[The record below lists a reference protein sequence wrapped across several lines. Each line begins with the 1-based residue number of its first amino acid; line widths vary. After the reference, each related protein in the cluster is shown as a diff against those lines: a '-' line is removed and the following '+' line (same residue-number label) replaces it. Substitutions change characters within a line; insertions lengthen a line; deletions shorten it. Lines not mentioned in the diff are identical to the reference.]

1 MPITRPSQ
9 EVKSRKDFGQ
19 GPGGK
24 LPAALSANGG
34 GRGRVCVTTALL
46 CALSGLA
53 LQFLIVNF
61 RYGGNWTALFCTGSN
76 FKVPPALAGE
86 RVYVFPNS
94 TGYDGQMY
102 HYVAHDP
109 LIRTDIWRYMD
120 NSRVRYRR
128 ILLPAIAFL
137 LAAGRQAWID
147 KAFLGA
153 NLLFLF
159 LGAWWLSRYLAS
171 LGLQPRLAAL
181 FILAPASLISLERL
195 NVDLSFTA
203 LCIGFALYVRLGQDA
218 KAYALLML
226 ACLTRDTG
234 FVLAAAACLAL
245 SVERRFAKAAVLA
258 TAMLPAAA
266 WYWRVQ
272 SMTPDYSDERFG
284 QLIPF
289 KGIFEV
295 LLHPLRY
302 TFRGA
307 VSAGLGWLDRL
318 AMLGYVVAV
327 VLTFWL
333 IRRNGFGQM
342 EAAMVLWSLLGLCLP
357 GSSWED
363 CYFGARVFTPLL
375 IYVMLR
381 AVPSLGWRSMAP
393 LLMVI
398 PRVVLQVG
406 APLLLAFRSGRS

>member
-1 MPITRPSQ
+1 
-9 EVKSRKDFGQ
+9 
-19 GPGGK
+19 
-24 LPAALSANGG
+24 
-34 GRGRVCVTTALL
+34 
-46 CALSGLA
+46 
-53 LQFLIVNF
+53 
-61 RYGGNWTALFCTGSN
+61 
-76 FKVPPALAGE
+76 
-86 RVYVFPNS
+86 
-94 TGYDGQMY
+94 MY
-102 HYVAHDP
+102 HYAAHDP

-147 KAFLGA
+147 SAFLGA

-159 LGAWWLSRYLAS
+159 LGTWWLSRYLDS

-181 FILAPASLISLERL
+181 FVLAPASLISIDRL
-195 NVDLSFTA
+195 TVDLAFTA

-218 KAYALLML
+218 KAYAVLML
-226 ACLTRDTG
+226 ACLCRDTG

-266 WYWRVQ
+266 WYWRVKL
-272 SMTPDYSDERFG
+272 MTPDYSDERFG

-295 LLHPLRY
+295 LLYPLRY

-342 EAAMVLWSLLGLCLP
+342 EAAMVLWGVLGLCLP
-357 GSSWED
+357 RSFWED
-363 CYFGARVFTPLL
+363 CYSGTRVFTPLL
-375 IYVMLR
+375 IYFMLR
-381 AVPSLGWRSMAP
+381 AVPAMGWKSMVP

-398 PRVVLQVG
+398 PRIALQVG
-406 APLLLAFRSGRS
+406 APLLLAFRSGWQLR

>member
-1 MPITRPSQ
+1 
-9 EVKSRKDFGQ
+9 VKSRKDFGQ
-19 GPGGK
+19 EAGGR
-24 LPAALSANGG
+24 LQAALSTGGG
-34 GRGRVCVTTALL
+34 GRRRVCVTTALL

-53 LQFLIVNF
+53 FQFLLVNSW
-61 RYGGNWTALFCTGSN
+61 YGGNWTALFCTGSN
-76 FKVPPALAGE
+76 FKVPPALASE
-86 RVYVFPNS
+86 RIYVFSNS
-94 TGYDGQMY
+94 NGYDGQMY
-102 HYVAHDP
+102 HYAAHDP

-147 KAFLGA
+147 SAFLGA

-159 LGAWWLSRYLAS
+159 LGTWWLSRYLDS

-181 FILAPASLISLERL
+181 FVLAPASLISIDRL
-195 NVDLSFTA
+195 TVDLAFTA

-218 KAYALLML
+218 KAYAVLML
-226 ACLTRDTG
+226 ACLCRDTG

-266 WYWRVQ
+266 WYWRVKL
-272 SMTPDYSDERFG
+272 MTPDYSDERFG

-295 LLHPLRY
+295 LLYPLRY

-342 EAAMVLWSLLGLCLP
+342 EAAMVLWGVLGLCLP
-357 GSSWED
+357 RSFWED
-363 CYFGARVFTPLL
+363 CYSGTRVFTPLL
-375 IYVMLR
+375 IYFMLR
-381 AVPSLGWRSMAP
+381 AVPAMGWKSMVP

-398 PRVVLQVG
+398 PRIALQVG
-406 APLLLAFRSGRS
+406 APLLLAFRSGWPLR